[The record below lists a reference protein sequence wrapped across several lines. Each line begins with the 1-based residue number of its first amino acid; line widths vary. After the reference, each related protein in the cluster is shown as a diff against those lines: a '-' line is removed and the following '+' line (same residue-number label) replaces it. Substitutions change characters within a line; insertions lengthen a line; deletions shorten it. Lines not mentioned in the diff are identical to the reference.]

1 MASYCCLSWFHS
13 HIQLSLYYHYFV
25 ICIGILGDLQ
35 FSNLNFRTSD
45 TEVLESAN
53 ITSIEALIIKSELRW
68 CGHIV
73 RIDDNRIPKQLL
85 YGEVN
90 IGKRKACKPKL
101 RFKDRL
107 KNMIKLTNLSVDNWE
122 VDALDR
128 SQWHNKVSEGIS
140 TFESN
145 RISNASFKRA
155 IRKGEDVVPNRNN
168 PLVGF
173 KFQTCGKPCL
183 SLAGL
188 KSHKRSHIAR
198 RPIVCNI

>member
-1 MASYCCLSWFHS
+1 M
-13 HIQLSLYYHYFV
+13 
-25 ICIGILGDLQ
+25 
-35 FSNLNFRTSD
+35 
-45 TEVLESAN
+45 
-53 ITSIEALIIKSELRW
+53 
-68 CGHIV
+68 
-73 RIDDNRIPKQLL
+73 DDNRIPKQLF
-85 YGEVN
+85 YGLN

-101 RFKDRL
+101 SFKDRL
-107 KNMIKLTNLSVDNWE
+107 KNTIKLTNLSVDNWE

-128 SQWHNKVSEGIS
+128 SQWRNKVSKGIS

-173 KFQTCGKPCL
+173 KCQTCGMPCL

-188 KSHKRSHIAR
+188 KSHKRSHIAK
-198 RPIVCNI
+198 RPIVYNIINDKVCPICTKVCLSAAGLKRHIKVHNRAPAVEHVLNPCHVLYVVERVNLLPD